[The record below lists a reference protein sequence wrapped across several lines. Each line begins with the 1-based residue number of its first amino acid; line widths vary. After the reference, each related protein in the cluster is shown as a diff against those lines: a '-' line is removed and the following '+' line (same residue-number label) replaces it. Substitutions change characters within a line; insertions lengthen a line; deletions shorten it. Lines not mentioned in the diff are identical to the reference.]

1 MNWTCSICGKDT
13 SNVEYDYLINT
24 DHIICHLQLELKDNA
39 NMKIKNWN
47 KINGIAYKGYCIGSP
62 TIPSENLYRASIYNL
77 NQGFSGLHE
86 YTLYAKFDAVG
97 DFALQIC
104 LDTQVKPI
112 EETRILK
119 QDIKNFRHVVDTFEK
134 MIDNIEK
141 EKNKAKPISGP
152 TNFNMSI
159 SSSLSW

>member
-1 MNWTCSICGKDT
+1 
-13 SNVEYDYLINT
+13 
-24 DHIICHLQLELKDNA
+24 
-39 NMKIKNWN
+39 MKTKNWN
-47 KINGIAYKGYCIGSP
+47 KINGITYKGYCIGSP

-86 YTLYAKFDAVG
+86 YTLYAKFDALG

-119 QDIKNFRHVVDTFEK
+119 QDIKDLIVWNVLMDMQT
-134 MIDNIEK
+134 
-141 EKNKAKPISGP
+141 
-152 TNFNMSI
+152 
-159 SSSLSW
+159 L